1 VQPTR
6 CRDEVP
12 ELRTLASGHQVA
24 CHWAEDIRERR
35 IAPHEVAPVFDPG
48 TAAPQPLEPP
58 PV

>member
-12 ELRTLASGHQVA
+12 PLRQLATGHQVA
-24 CHWAEDIRERR
+24 CHWAEEIKAGQIKR
-35 IAPHEVAPVFDPG
+35 HEVAPVFDAGLPE
-48 TAAPQPLEPP
+48 PVPEPP